1 MAAPAQHRGH
11 MLLVNCMEALWLFE
25 QHLQNCNVYLS
36 VFNLKHVKKAHYYY
50 TFRERKKNPP
60 QTPKPYHQNQPVLN
74 HTSVW
79 RTILKK
85 SQENFDV
92 QLNNCYLPDI
102 LHHYNFLKK
111 TWKILNK
118 CLDLGCYKD

>member
-1 MAAPAQHRGH
+1 MCIYQCLISN
-11 MLLVNCMEALWLFE
+11 MWK
-25 QHLQNCNVYLS
+25 
-36 VFNLKHVKKAHYYY
+36 KHTTIIPSEKG
-50 TFRERKKNPP
+50 KKNPP